1 MTSKIGSNRQKS
13 PPQRHLKGLT
23 SKQRMF
29 VAELQADPS
38 LSATQ
43 AASRAGYK
51 NAAVMGNK
59 LLNNTVIKGAVSA
72 ALTKRITTAD
82 IKAEE
87 IDRTLFEAVQ
97 FDPADIFEDSPT
109 GTLTLK
115 ELQKM
120 VERSRRCITGVK
132 VRQRFTKDG
141 VETEVDVK
149 WMDKL
154 AAAKLLYQ
162 RLQLLEPESKSGGA
176 QVNINFL
183 SELRDSLSGRTVSPI
198 VDGEVLDGYIK
209 EDN

>member
-1 MTSKIGSNRQKS
+1 
-13 PPQRHLKGLT
+13 
-23 SKQRMF
+23 MF